1 MYPDNNQQK
10 TAPDN
15 YLDQI
20 APKNAK
26 KTKLLN
32 SKLVLISL
40 VGIFFIVA
48 GIIIANIISS
58 AISPDEQLAARLLS
72 TQSILNDAT
81 SKIKSTKLSTQNSN
95 LGIYLSNTIRDIT
108 PLLKKDNINI
118 NSLSKKVTAAESNT
132 KTLATLE
139 DARLNAIYD
148 RIYAREMSYKLD
160 TILTLMQ
167 QIYDKSNSKTYKT
180 FLQEARTNLKP
191 IQAQFADFNEANS

>member
-1 MYPDNNQQK
+1 MYPDNNPPK
-10 TAPDN
+10 PTPDN

-20 APKNAK
+20 APKSVKNN
-26 KTKLLN
+26 KLLN

-40 VGIFFIVA
+40 AGIIFIVA
-48 GIIIANIISS
+48 GIIIFNIISS

-95 LGIYLSNTIRDIT
+95 LSIYLSNTIRDIT

-118 NSLSKKVTAAESNT
+118 TSLSKKATAAESNT

-191 IQAQFADFNEANS
+191 IQIQFADFNEANS